1 VNPFSRNGLPIFLA
15 ALVVGALI
23 VALVGAKTQMLAG
36 GPAFAKALVS
46 LCAALAA
53 VSLGY
58 IALRVAQTQKGL
70 ALAGAAAEP
79 IRPITIVEEEDTAP
93 ASSTALERLDAMV
106 GLAPV
111 KREVKAVIARV
122 QVEQKRR
129 DKGFEVGALSQHM
142 VFTGPPGV
150 GKTEVAR
157 CIGEILRNLNVLRK
171 GHVVEVDRAALV
183 AGYLGQTAIKTMEKC
198 REALD
203 GILFID
209 EAYTLAAGSD
219 SGENFGKE
227 AIDTLL
233 KFMEDNRDR
242 IIVIVAGYP
251 REMLQFIG
259 SNPGLAG
266 RFTKNIEFP
275 RYSAAE
281 LCLILQGMAERQHF
295 VLPAGFADKLVPW
308 IEQRSRAVEWANG
321 REMRTLLEKMREAQA
336 IRISADAEADL
347 SQLDLADLEQ
357 AMGLRQEA
365 EAAASDSAMA
375 ELDRMIGLSSVKNEV
390 SAMVA
395 RLEVEQRRRDQGLP
409 VSSISLHMVF
419 TGPPGVGKTEVAQ
432 SIGRIYQQLKVLR
445 KGHLVNVDRADL
457 VAGYIGQTAIKT
469 MERCREALDGILFI
483 DEAYTLATKG
493 GDGPDFGREAIDT
506 LLKFME
512 DNRDRIIVIVAGYP
526 SRMDEFIAS
535 NPGLASRF
543 TKTIEFPAYSSDDL
557 CAILK
562 GMAARQGFTLPE
574 QFESVVR
581 PWIGAHMG
589 EAHWGN
595 ARAMRTLLERAR
607 EAQAIRIARDPG
619 ADLSRLS
626 AEDLLRATGA

>member
-1 VNPFSRNGLPIFLA
+1 LNSRNGLPIVVS

-23 VALVGAKTQMLAG
+23 AALIGAKTQMFASGAL
-36 GPAFAKALVS
+36 FAKVDIL
-46 LCAALAA
+46 LCASLA
-53 VSLGY
+53 VISLGY
-58 IALRVAQTQKGL
+58 IALRVSQTQKIL
-70 ALAGAAAEP
+70 ALAGASAEP
-79 IRPITIVEEEDTAP
+79 IRPITIVEEEETATT
-93 ASSTALERLDAMV
+93 SISALERLDAMV

-111 KREVKAVIARV
+111 KREVKAVLARV

-129 DKGFEVGALSQHM
+129 DRGFEVGALSQHM

-157 CIGEILRNLNVLRK
+157 CIGEILRDLNVLRK

-183 AGYLGQTAIKTMEKC
+183 AGYLGQTAIKTMAKC
-198 REALD
+198 NEALD

-242 IIVIVAGYP
+242 LIVIVAGYS
-251 REMLQFIG
+251 REMIQFIG

-275 RYSAAE
+275 RYSSAE
-281 LCLILQGMAERQHF
+281 LCEILKRMAERQQF
-295 VLPAGFADKLVPW
+295 ILPAAFEEKLAPW
-308 IEQRSRAVEWANG
+308 IEQRSKATEWANA

-347 SQLDLADLEQ
+347 SQLEISDLEQ
-357 AMGLRQEA
+357 AMGVREDGDA
-365 EAAASDSAMA
+365 KPSDNAMA
-375 ELDRMIGLSSVKNEV
+375 ELDRMIGLASVKSEV
-390 SAMVA
+390 TSMVA

-409 VSSISLHMVF
+409 VSDISLHMVF
-419 TGPPGVGKTEVAQ
+419 TGPPGVGKTEVAR

-445 KGHLVNVDRADL
+445 KGQLIEADRAAL
-457 VAGYIGQTAIKT
+457 VAGYVGQTAIKT
-469 MERCREALDGILFI
+469 LDKCREALDGILFI
-483 DEAYTLATKG
+483 DEAYTLAAKA
-493 GDGPDFGREAIDT
+493 GDGHDFGREAIDT

-512 DNRDRIIVIVAGYP
+512 DNRDRIIVIVAGY
-526 SRMDEFIAS
+526 SAQMDGFIGS

-543 TKTIEFPAYSSDDL
+543 TKTIEFPAYSGDDL

-562 GMAARQGFTLPE
+562 GMATRQGFTLPE
-574 QFESVVR
+574 DFESVVR
-581 PWIGAHMG
+581 PWISARSGSKD
-589 EAHWGN
+589 WGN
-595 ARAMRTLLERAR
+595 ARSIRTLLEKSR
-607 EAQAIRIARDPG
+607 EAQAVRISRDPN
-619 ADLSRLS
+619 ADLSRLDI
-626 AEDLLRATGA
+626 EDLTRAAGG

>member
-1 VNPFSRNGLPIFLA
+1 LNPLSRNGLPIFVA
-15 ALVVGALI
+15 ALVICALI
-23 VALVGAKTQMLAG
+23 VALIGAKIQMFASG
-36 GPAFAKALVS
+36 AMFAKADILLCASLAAIS
-46 LCAALAA
+46 LC
-53 VSLGY
+53 Y
-58 IALRVAQTQKGL
+58 IALRVSQTQKIL
-70 ALAGAAAEP
+70 ALAGASAEP
-79 IRPITIVEEEDTAP
+79 IRPIVIIEEEETAST
-93 ASSTALERLDAMV
+93 SSSALERLDAMV

-111 KREVKAVIARV
+111 KREVKAVLARV

-183 AGYLGQTAIKTMEKC
+183 AGYLGQTAIKTLAKC
-198 REALD
+198 NEALD

-251 REMLQFIG
+251 REMIQFIG

-275 RYSAAE
+275 RYSSAE
-281 LCLILQGMAERQHF
+281 LCQILKSMAERQQF
-295 VLPAGFADKLVPW
+295 VLPAAFEEKLVPW
-308 IEQRSRAVEWANG
+308 IEQRSKATEWANA

-347 SQLDLADLEQ
+347 SQLEISDLEQ
-357 AMGLRQEA
+357 AMGLREDGEA
-365 EAAASDSAMA
+365 KPSENAMA
-375 ELDRMIGLSSVKNEV
+375 ELDRMVGLASVKSEV
-390 SAMVA
+390 TSMVA

-409 VSSISLHMVF
+409 VSDISLHMVF
-419 TGPPGVGKTEVAQ
+419 TGPPGVGKTEVAR

-445 KGHLVNVDRADL
+445 KGQLIETDRAAL
-457 VAGYIGQTAIKT
+457 VAGYVGQTAIKT
-469 MERCREALDGILFI
+469 LDKCREALDGILFI
-483 DEAYTLATKG
+483 DEAYTLASKV
-493 GDGPDFGREAIDT
+493 GDGHDFGREAIDT

-512 DNRDRIIVIVAGYP
+512 DNRDRVIVIVAGY
-526 SRMDEFIAS
+526 SAQMEEFIGS

-543 TKTIEFPAYSSDDL
+543 TKTIEFPAYSGDDL

-562 GMAARQGFTLPE
+562 GMATRQGFTLPE
-574 QFESVVR
+574 NFETVVR
-581 PWIGAHMG
+581 PWVSARSGSKD
-589 EAHWGN
+589 WGN
-595 ARAMRTLLERAR
+595 GRSIRTLLEKSR
-607 EAQAIRIARDPG
+607 EAQAVRISRDLN
-619 ADLSRLS
+619 ADLSRLDI
-626 AEDLLRATGA
+626 EDLTRAAGS